1 MRGSCILRAGIR
13 KEKKMKSKKFDLKKL
28 LLNYA
33 LYFIMILMII
43 VIACI
48 SPKFLS
54 LRVLRDILMQSSTRI
69 LVALGC
75 MFIIVCGSA
84 DLSGGRVVGLAAVV
98 AGSFA
103 QQADY
108 YNRFWP
114 NMGEMPIIVPVL
126 AAVAVGAAFGLL
138 SGYTVSKLKVPA
150 FLATLGTQMIAYGV
164 SCLYFNK
171 APNNSQPLGGYKE
184 TFSKLGT
191 GSVAGIPYLVI
202 IALAAAVVIWL
213 FQTKTCLGKEIF
225 AVGGNADAAK
235 VSGINVFK
243 TLMVTFTIA
252 GALYGL
258 AGCLEAARTG
268 SATSTYGTS
277 YELDAIASCIV
288 GGCSASGGVGNV
300 FGVVMGVVVFNIINY
315 GLTFIGLSSYWQY
328 VVKGIIIIVAVS
340 IDVRKYAKKD

>member
-1 MRGSCILRAGIR
+1 M
-13 KEKKMKSKKFDLKKL
+13 EKKTFNLKKFLM
-28 LLNYA
+28 NYA
-33 LYFIMILMII
+33 LYLIMLLMIV

-114 NMGEMPIIVPVL
+114 NMGEMPLIVPVIL
-126 AAVAVGAAFGLL
+126 AVAVGAGFGLL
-138 SGYTVSKLKVPA
+138 SGFTVAKLKVPA
-150 FLATLGTQMIAYGV
+150 FLATLGTQMIAYGAN
-164 SCLYFNK
+164 CLYFNK
-171 APNNSQPLGGYKE
+171 APNNSQPLGGFKE
-184 TFSKLGT
+184 SFGRLGT
-191 GSVAGIPYLVI
+191 GAVFGVPYLVI
-202 IALAAAVVIWL
+202 IALAAAFLIWV
-213 FQTKTCLGKEIF
+213 FQTKTCTGKQIF

-235 VSGINVFK
+235 VAGINVFA
-243 TLMVTFTIA
+243 TLMITFTVA

-268 SATSTYGTS
+268 SATSSYGLS

-300 FGVVMGVVVFNIINY
+300 FGVVMGVLVFNIINY

-328 VVKGIIIIVAVS
+328 VVKGAIIIIAVAL
-340 IDVRKYAKKD
+340 DVRKYNNKN